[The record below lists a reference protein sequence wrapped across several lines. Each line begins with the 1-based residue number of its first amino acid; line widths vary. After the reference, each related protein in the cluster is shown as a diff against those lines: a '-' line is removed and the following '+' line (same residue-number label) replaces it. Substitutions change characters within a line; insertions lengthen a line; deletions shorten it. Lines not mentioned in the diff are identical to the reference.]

1 MDLAI
6 GDLVVI
12 GNQVLTVIDIDGEEV
27 SFRLDSAPSSQELAV
42 IEQSGQQSPSQN
54 TPPRRAK

>member
-27 SFRLDSAPSSQELAV
+27 SFRLDSAPPPQEMAV
-42 IEQSGQQSPSQN
+42 IEQTGQQSPSSH